1 MALAMAAM
9 MSLFFVAG
17 AAIAA
22 SGDRTLT
29 FFYTHTRETGTFTF
43 RRNGQYDQK
52 VLGQLNQFLRD
63 WRRNEPAKMDP
74 ALFDLIWEVYQEVRG
89 SQPVHIVSAYRSPK
103 TNEMLRSKSS
113 GVAENSQHMRGQAMD
128 FFIPGVPLNRL
139 REAAMRRQ
147 VGGVGYYPTSG
158 SPFVHLDTGSVRAWP
173 RMTRAQLKSVFPD
186 GRTLHVPT
194 DGKPLSNE
202 GRRYAEAEWNKCRRV
217 PCSGAAR
224 PATTMLASADE
235 PPVPARPSRTLASM
249 IFGDGQQQAP
259 AAQVAAQEP
268 AQRSV
273 QTVAVAAP
281 IPAPL
286 PAMRAGLRDDPADAE
301 VEAAA
306 IITALVAPLPARKS
320 STMMLA
326 TRAPMPRESAVSAVA
341 AFGGAIAPSGPGSA
355 EGLMAAYAPPM
366 AQDPDAQ
373 RALRMLIERDTA
385 GAARPSIVPRAPSLP
400 PTSGPSISIDSMR
413 TASIGGS
420 AIDAV
425 KSLFDTTW
433 SAVSSVGATDQMSAA
448 LQSLVERRR
457 PVAGLQVRQV
467 TLIAPE
473 VDHVN
478 ETLVHPVL
486 MSDGHFAVLYD
497 AEGYL
502 DKATELG
509 PRTADFGFVPE
520 TTPLPVSDRFVGNTP
535 QFLAIR

>member
-1 MALAMAAM
+1 MAAM
-9 MSLFFVAG
+9 MSLLVVTG
-17 AAIAA
+17 AALAA

-29 FFYTHTRETGTFTF
+29 FYYTHTRETGTFTF

-74 ALFDLIWEVYQEVRG
+74 ALFDLIWEVYQDVRG
-89 SQPVHIVSAYRSPK
+89 SQPIHIVSAYRSPK

-113 GVAENSQHMRGQAMD
+113 GVAENSQHMRGHAMD

-158 SPFVHLDTGSVRAWP
+158 SPFVHLDTGTVRAWP

-186 GRTLHVPT
+186 GRTLHLPT

-202 GRRYAEAEWNKCRRV
+202 GRRYAEAEWNKCRMV

-224 PATTMLASADE
+224 PATTMLASSGE

-249 IFGDGQQQAP
+249 LFGNGQQQP
-259 AAQVAAQEP
+259 AQPVVAEVAAQEP

-273 QTVAVAAP
+273 QTVAIAAP

-286 PAMRAGLRDDPADAE
+286 PAQRAALRDDEVAPDTTPA
-301 VEAAA
+301 VMV
-306 IITALVAPLPARKS
+306 TALVAPVPARKS

-326 TRAPMPRESAVSAVA
+326 TRAPLPRESAVTAVA
-341 AFGGAIAPSGPGSA
+341 AFGGATASPPGSA

-373 RALRMLIERDTA
+373 RALRMLIERETA
-385 GAARPSIVPRAPSLP
+385 AAARPASVPRAPVLSP
-400 PTSGPSISIDSMR
+400 VSAPEIGIDSIR
-413 TASIGGS
+413 TASIGSS

-425 KSLFDTTW
+425 KGLFDTTW
-433 SAVSSVGATDQMSAA
+433 SAVSRVGAPDQMSVA

-457 PVAGLQVRQV
+457 PVASLQTRPV

-509 PRTADFGFVPE
+509 PRTASFGFVPE